1 MSVSLEYSSRREGTA
16 FMGRSQ
22 VTFKYTPLGKRSE
35 DTRFKNELI
44 TFFLRHFIA

>member
-16 FMGRSQ
+16 FTGRSQ

-35 DTRFKNELI
+35 KQDSKMNYSL
-44 TFFLRHFIA
+44 FFLRHFIA